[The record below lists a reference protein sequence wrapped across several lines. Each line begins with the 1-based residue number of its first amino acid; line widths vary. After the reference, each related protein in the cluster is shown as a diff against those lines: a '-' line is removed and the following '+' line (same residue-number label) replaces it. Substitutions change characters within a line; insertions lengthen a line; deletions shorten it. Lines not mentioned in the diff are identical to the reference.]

1 MKYFITVLTIV
12 VLSLSLLGCGGGGS
26 GSSNPVAPAE
36 SSNATLTF
44 NFISSGGNQAPINS
58 LRAAPTDLEVIF
70 EVHLVQ
76 PGNTSTPVAP
86 IKKTVKVVNQQ
97 AEVTFNALP
106 LNPAF
111 CKVQIVGGT
120 KDGHAKWRGALQLAA
135 GNNSVDVAPE
145 GSKDKEDLMAGV
157 LEALTQ
163 NITEFQKI
171 DAAVISKIQAVVEK
185 LVGTNITDEMAM
197 MAFANPNP
205 APIEVPAAKSVEA
218 PLAQPVEKL
227 KVAVKES
234 LVTALDGFRTSS
246 RASAIGN
253 PIPENTP
260 FIGSNNQVSV
270 GAMLQFLPNL
280 LPGGT
285 SAINMPI
292 NDDIAGD
299 ATDTLLIEYT
309 PTSIKYKKINRTIK
323 YNWNV
328 YPYGYDVATKS
339 IKVYTVNG
347 INVVNSDAYDTDGNL
362 LGNYISGITSAD
374 GWSITQEEYDPVS
387 EALMNR
393 FILTQKSGLNF
404 DINYQFTAEKG
415 ISKFKKIYWY
425 NFSDT
430 EGWYEV
436 DHYGKALQTTSLHF
450 SQNIDL
456 SAQFYEP
463 GKDLSNF
470 ELKISGLSGKYSYN
484 QNHLFG
490 RLAIALYNSDS
501 GEKIN
506 SWYVINEYSPF
517 EIETKFPVPVTVA
530 EITELPTFINNNLTV
545 SASGNYI
552 AEGFELS
559 NLNVSLNNIA
569 KKAETPEGQ
578 IADYSFSDANGSLG
592 IKYTGNEPAKYG
604 YIYMLQVAFSGL
616 SSNSINNGIN
626 DGAQFVVTKTNTDNT
641 NNVLTYKIVNG
652 KPVLQPVE
660 QTFTGGSETVSTDGS
675 TTTIQGSVT
684 VSGNDS
690 TTVSM
695 GYQTTKTT
703 AGDIAVKVDM
713 TVGSTMQ
720 TIYFSRSSAGVVT
733 GRFYLQQKTADD
745 SQNLLGDFSIQPSG
759 AGSINFA
766 TGSGYSGT
774 TYFSMTL

>member
-1 MKYFITVLTIV
+1 
-12 VLSLSLLGCGGGGS
+12 
-26 GSSNPVAPAE
+26 VAP
-36 SSNATLTF
+36 L
-44 NFISSGGNQAPINS
+44 
-58 LRAAPTDLEVIF
+58 
-70 EVHLVQ
+70 
-76 PGNTSTPVAP
+76 
-86 IKKTVKVVNQQ
+86 KKTVKVENKQ
-97 AEVTFNALP
+97 AEVTFSGLP

-120 KDGHAKWRGALQLAA
+120 KDGYAKWRGALQLAA
-135 GNNSVDVAPE
+135 GNNSVNVSPE
-145 GSKDKEDLMAGV
+145 GSKSREDLMAGI
-157 LEALTQ
+157 LEALT
-163 NITEFQKI
+163 NNTTEFQKI
-171 DAAVISKIQAVVEK
+171 DATVISKIQTAVES
-185 LVGTNITDEMAM
+185 LIGTNITDEMAM

-205 APIEVPAAKSVEA
+205 APVEVPTSKSVEV

-285 SAINMPI
+285 SAIDMPFG
-292 NDDIAGD
+292 DDVAGE

-309 PTSIKYKKINRTIK
+309 PTSIKFKKINRSFTWGGNYPTGYTLATKTIK
-323 YNWNV
+323 
-328 YPYGYDVATKS
+328 
-339 IKVYTVNG
+339 IYTING
-347 INVVNSDAYDTDGNL
+347 IDVKNSDAYDTDGNL

-374 GWSITQEEYDPVS
+374 GWTITQEEYDPVS
-387 EALMNR
+387 ETLMNR
-393 FILTQKSGLNF
+393 FIVTQKSGLNF
-404 DINYQFTAEKG
+404 DVNYQFTPETGVYKQ
-415 ISKFKKIYWY
+415 KKV
-425 NFSDT
+425 
-430 EGWYEV
+430 YEWAQYETWMVV
-436 DHYGKALQTTSLHF
+436 DYFGKALQNSDILFSSSLELDVEF
-450 SQNIDL
+450 
-456 SAQFYEP
+456 FEP

-470 ELKISGLSGKYSYN
+470 KIKIDNLSGKYSYK
-484 QNHLFG
+484 QNSFFG
-490 RLAIALYNSDS
+490 KLAVASIDKTT
-501 GEKIN
+501 GEMGPLNYIPAGN
-506 SWYVINEYSPF
+506 FVSEV
-517 EIETKFPVPVTVA
+517 ETKFPIPITA
-530 EITELPTFINNNLTV
+530 ADITELPTFANNKLTI

-559 NLNVSLNNIA
+559 NLNISLNNIA

-592 IKYTGNEPAKYG
+592 IKYTGNAPAKYG

-684 VSGNDS
+684 VSGSDS

-703 AGDIAVKVDM
+703 SGDITVRVDM
-713 TVGSTMQ
+713 TIGSTIQ

-733 GRFYLQQKTADD
+733 GRFYLQQKTVDD

-766 TGSGYSGT
+766 VGSGYSGT
-774 TYFSMTL
+774 TYFTMSF